1 RRRFYMNI
9 EDMIKNMNPQMLS
22 MAMQQMGNMLSP
34 EQMSQVETAIKST
47 DKGELNS
54 KLNGL
59 NVNDLKQT
67 LQTNPNLTKT
77 LASNPELMRQI
88 NSIFKK

>member
-1 RRRFYMNI
+1 MNI